1 MPSPVQQ
8 DFKSYLSSSLNGQF
22 LVSLREAPLL
32 SVVEACATAK
42 SRIRPKFKDSFRCL
56 IYNLR
61 ALEDECQVQLMPIQ
75 VTDVFW
81 GYFITFC
88 QLRKLAASTI
98 QTLVNQ
104 LRSVLT
110 WAVKYGALV
119 SPTYTDIRLHKTQS
133 HEIALT
139 ADEVSRVA
147 YFDVQR
153 FYADRRPAYR
163 ATMERVRDMFVLS
176 CNLGQRHSDMV
187 RIEPSCFERNM
198 FRITQQKTGNLAV
211 VNIDTY
217 AVDAKTTYRLLE
229 KYGYFAPYTSAIGNY
244 NFNLHALFRDIDFND
259 VVRIEEKRSGGMV
272 VENLPKWKLVSSHTA
287 RRTFATVNV
296 LRGHNIHSIK
306 KATGHSDLRCLEL
319 YVRDE

>member
-1 MPSPVQQ
+1 MPSPIQQ

-22 LVSLREAPLL
+22 LVSLREASLL

-81 GYFITFC
+81 GYFISFC

-211 VNIDTY
+211 VNIDDPW
-217 AVDAKTTYRLLE
+217 AATTTSTCMPSS
-229 KYGYFAPYTSAIGNY
+229 GTSALTMWSVSRKSGAAGWWWRT
-244 NFNLHALFRDIDFND
+244 F
-259 VVRIEEKRSGGMV
+259 RSG
-272 VENLPKWKLVSSHTA
+272 SSCP
-287 RRTFATVNV
+287 RIPPGGPSPR
-296 LRGHNIHSIK
+296 
-306 KATGHSDLRCLEL
+306 
-319 YVRDE
+319 